1 MLGGLFGK
9 KKSAAGD
16 FAPEH
21 LSPALTSTILG
32 VVGGRS
38 IPTMP
43 AAAQKAFQL
52 STNPKAEA
60 RDFIEVIESDEA
72 LAARVIKIANSVYF
86 DRGKASKTIEDSVVV
101 IGINELRN
109 LLSATTLSEIFP
121 SSHRARSQLWEN
133 DIGTAVIAKSLA
145 QMLLPSQTEVAFLGG
160 LMHDIG
166 KLLLL
171 QRSGGEYQ
179 KVLEQVERSGANFCE
194 AEAQSFPFD
203 HTEVGQLIAE
213 RWNFSPELVAI
224 IRWHH
229 QPWATLSRSGVVG
242 LPLIVR
248 AADTIAHA
256 LGIGHPRGFARF
268 KENCV
273 NELGAVWTHLR
284 IPASSAREHLD
295 RFQRAYESERDLY
308 AGGRS

>member
-9 KKSAAGD
+9 KKRSAGD
-16 FAPEH
+16 SGPEH

-121 SSHRARSQLWEN
+121 SSHRARSQMWEN
-133 DIGTAVIAKSLA
+133 DIGTAVIAKTLA
-145 QMLLPSQTEVAFLGG
+145 QMYLPSQTEVAFLGG

-179 KVLEQVERSGANFCE
+179 KVLDLVERTGCTFCD

-203 HTEVGQLIAE
+203 HTEVGQLIGE
-213 RWNFSPELVAI
+213 RWNFSPELISI

-229 QPWATLSRSGVVG
+229 QPWATLIKGGAIG

-268 KENCV
+268 KENALKD
-273 NELGAVWTHLR
+273 LGDVWSNLR
-284 IPASSAREHLD
+284 IPEGSAREHLD
-295 RFQRAYESERDLY
+295 RFQRAYDSERDLY